1 MGLLE
6 MKNYLRFLG
15 SDIGELIE
23 MLKNSTKKHSKKQRL
38 RRKELVSRWTLEK
51 QRNWGR
57 TRESQR
63 ERLILLYKKARLIQL
78 YKMR

>member
-6 MKNYLRFLG
+6 MKNYLRFLI

-57 TRESQR
+57 TRDSQR
-63 ERLILLYKKARLIQL
+63 ERLILLYK
-78 YKMR
+78 